1 MQTCWVVLLLL
12 LPLLGAASTDLPTP
26 GTDLPQPMPSY
37 AQALATA
44 VDVYNQ
50 GSGVDAA
57 FQVLEAESRDDWDA
71 NEDPLRQLGFR
82 LKETECPV
90 GEDQPLDQCDFKDGG
105 AVLDC
110 TATFSCS
117 EASLMVL
124 VTCQPA
130 EPPPTRDR
138 RGLFKKLRRKI
149 KKAFKKVFKRLPPVG
164 VGVSIPLSGHR

>member
-1 MQTCWVVLLLL
+1 MQTCWVILL
-12 LPLLGAASTDLPTP
+12 LPLLGAASTELPTP
-26 GTDLPQPMPSY
+26 GTDPPQLTPTY

-50 GSGVDAA
+50 GPGVDFA
-57 FQVLEAESRDDWDA
+57 FRLLEAESRDDWDA
-71 NEDPLRQLGFR
+71 STDPLRQLEFT

-110 TATFSCS
+110 TGTFSCS

-130 EPPPTRDR
+130 EPLPDRVR

-149 KKAFKKVFKRLPPVG
+149 KKGFKKIFKRLPPVG
-164 VGVSIPLSGHR
+164 VGVSIPLAGRR